1 MLTLVYEHPHQV
13 AGVGTSEP
21 QHLTVVCVQYV
32 SESKSAK
39 YGLLDPQD
47 MTILPGS

>member
-1 MLTLVYEHPHQV
+1 MVILVYEHPYQV

-21 QHLTVVCVQYV
+21 QHLTVVCVQYL
-32 SESKSAK
+32 SESKSSK
-39 YGLLDPQD
+39 YGLLSPQD